1 MILKTFLFFRYLD
14 YFQVMT
20 YDLHS
25 SKDGYTGIN
34 SPLYRGSNDFGIS
47 AYLNVVRPWT
57 ISNEM
62 RKI

>member
-1 MILKTFLFFRYLD
+1 MILKTFLLSRYLD
-14 YFQVMT
+14 YLQVMT

-25 SKDGYTGIN
+25 SKDGYTGVN
-34 SPLYRGSNDFGIS
+34 SPLYKGTTEFGIS

-57 ISNEM
+57 ISSEM